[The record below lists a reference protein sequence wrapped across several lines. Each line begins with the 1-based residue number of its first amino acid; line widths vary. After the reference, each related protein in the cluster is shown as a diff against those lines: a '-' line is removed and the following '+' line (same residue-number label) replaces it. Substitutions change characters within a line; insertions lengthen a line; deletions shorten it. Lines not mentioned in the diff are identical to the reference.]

1 MLNTSRFSKGSAIG
15 IVALTSLSAHAF
27 DGTQLIP
34 VDVSGQRCFSAAMIG
49 MDSVINSRL
58 GVLPEHG
65 VGISKR
71 LAEVSGEDS
80 AYSTD
85 LLKTIFD
92 AYMWE
97 GSPHSYAVTVFYQC
111 AQKQSAIHG
120 AEVYAFE

>member
-1 MLNTSRFSKGSAIG
+1 MLNTSRFLKGSAVG
-15 IVALTSLSAHAF
+15 FVALTSLSAHAF
-27 DGTQLIP
+27 DGIQLIP
-34 VDVSGQRCFSAAMIG
+34 VDASGQRCFSAAMIG

-58 GVLPEHG
+58 GVLPERG
-65 VGISKR
+65 VEISKR
-71 LAEVSGEDS
+71 LSEANGDDS

-85 LLKTIFD
+85 LLKTIFN

-120 AEVYAFE
+120 AEIYAFE